1 MACKS
6 FTPEE
11 MHQAWQQARRHTW
24 PATFDEAMN
33 DPIYFRLI
41 RAKASCIER
50 ARHRAARQAPRR
62 QLPVTPVTPPV
73 LDFKRLA
80 AGERDDD

>member
-6 FTPEE
+6 FTTEE
-11 MHQAWQQARRHTW
+11 MHQAWQQARRNTW

>member
-11 MHQAWQQARRHTW
+11 MRTAWLQARRATW

-41 RAKASCIER
+41 RAKASCISR
-50 ARHRAARQAPRR
+50 ARDLAAKQACRR
-62 QLPVTPVTPPV
+62 PLPVTPVTPPV
-73 LDFKRLA
+73 LDFKRRA